1 MMKKVMAIMV
11 SSVMMMG
18 TMFLVG
24 VKSSDK
30 VTTVLSEIP
39 VIGKQEKVTD
49 VVEETKFF
57 EALKIMEDGT
67 IVMFGDNNTYEK
79 FKDVRH
85 ISLYLNANTEACW
98 TWEDDDTVI
107 GLNKSG
113 DVIVYEID
121 DGEFVK
127 IDIKR

>member
-11 SSVMMMG
+11 SSVTIMG

-24 VKSSDK
+24 VKNADK
-30 VTTVLSEIP
+30 VTTTLSNIP
-39 VIGKQEKVTD
+39 VIGNKQDVTD
-49 VVEETKFF
+49 VEENEFF
-57 EALKIMEDGT
+57 ETLKIMEDGT
-67 IVMFGDNNTYEK
+67 IVMFGNDNTYEK

-85 ISLYLNANTEACW
+85 VALYLNANTDECW

-107 GLNKSG
+107 GLNKAG
-113 DVIVYEID
+113 DVIIYEIN

-127 IDIKR
+127 IDFER